1 MQKESTRFKNR
12 TWDVAADLR
21 LPDGFDPAKKYPAI
35 ICAHPISSC
44 KEQTSGNVYAERL
57 TELGYVTLAFDASHQ
72 GKSGGEPRYLEDP
85 ATRVEDFSCAVDL
98 VTLDHVDE
106 DRIGLVGICG
116 GGGYAAKATMTD
128 HRIKALGTVVAA
140 NYGRITREGN
150 LTPHAA
156 IDTLEAIG
164 KQRTAEARGA
174 EPLITTYIPNSPE
187 EREQAG
193 VSDIDIVNAVEYYR
207 TSRAQNPNGAS
218 AFSRSTCFRG
228 TRRCPSRAW
237 NLPCRREIEGP
248 HGVLPPLHRP
258 RSSSSAGV
266 ILWMFSRIHRRTGRS
281 CCHPNRCASTHRP
294 RSSPWTTSPGASGSV
309 PSAWTW
315 FWTRR
320 KQRCHSVSH
329 TGHHPGSTA
338 SSSSRRASV
347 IARPMKGRTAGRAR
361 SSSGGTPVTAYALP
375 QPIVGAATAGRSRCR
390 GRPRDR
396 ARSGARRSGMP
407 SL

>member
-1 MQKESTRFKNR
+1 MQMQSTRFKNR

-44 KEQTSGNVYAERL
+44 KEQTSGNVYAERM

-85 ATRVEDFSCAVDL
+85 ATRVEDFSCAVDYL
-98 VTLDHVDE
+98 VTLDYVDE
-106 DRIGLVGICG
+106 DRIGVVGICG

-164 KQRTAEARGA
+164 RQRTAEARGA

-207 TSRAQNPNGAS
+207 TSRGQNPNSPNKLRFSGLQAAVGFD
-218 AFSRSTCFRG
+218 AFHL
-228 TRRCPSRAW
+228 A
-237 NLPCRREIEGP
+237 E
-248 HGVLPPLHRP
+248 VLLTQPLQ
-258 RSSSSAGV
+258 V
-266 ILWMFSRIHRRTGRS
+266 IVGDV
-281 CCHPNRCASTHRP
+281 
-294 RSSPWTTSPGASGSV
+294 PGAFGSYRDG
-309 PSAWTW
+309 WEL
-315 FWTRR
+315 F
-320 KQRCHSVSH
+320 
-329 TGHHPGSTA
+329 
-338 SSSSRRASV
+338 
-347 IARPMKGRTAGRAR
+347 
-361 SSSGGTPVTAYALP
+361 
-375 QPIVGAATAGRSRCR
+375 
-390 GRPRDR
+390 DR
-396 ARSGARRSGMP
+396 ARSDKKNLFVVEGASHYDLYDQP
-407 SL
+407 KYTAQALEKLKSFFEENL